1 MSFVK
6 KRSNGSNIT
15 RYYNIEQVFSS
26 LSAIEWINSIR
37 NIHGLYVEYIYYG
50 DLMNRSDEGSN
61 NVQLDAQVTVETMK
75 KELKTKDVDK
85 ERLGSNHEAL
95 ASSLKPN
102 SPKQAHH
109 EALASCALDIIALNG
124 TFVGKPLVVGVDLR
138 SNLVYLIVRKRR
150 PADVE
155 LIEKVLK
162 LV

>member
-6 KRSNGSNIT
+6 KRSNTSNIT
-15 RYYNIEQVFSS
+15 RYYNIEPVFSS
-26 LSAIEWINSIR
+26 LSAIEWISSIR

-61 NVQLDAQVTVETMK
+61 NVQLDAQVTIEIMK
-75 KELKTKDVDK
+75 QELKTKDV
-85 ERLGSNHEAL
+85 
-95 ASSLKPN
+95 
-102 SPKQAHH
+102 
-109 EALASCALDIIALNG
+109 DIIALNG
-124 TFVGKPLVVGVDLR
+124 TFVGKPLVIGVDLR
-138 SNLVYLIVRKRR
+138 SNLVYLVIRKRI

>member
-6 KRSNGSNIT
+6 KRSNTSNIT
-15 RYYNIEQVFSS
+15 RYYNIEPVFSS
-26 LSAIEWINSIR
+26 LSAIEWISSIR

-61 NVQLDAQVTVETMK
+61 NVQLDAQVMVETMK
-75 KELKTKDVDK
+75 QELKTKDV
-85 ERLGSNHEAL
+85 
-95 ASSLKPN
+95 
-102 SPKQAHH
+102 
-109 EALASCALDIIALNG
+109 DIIALNG
-124 TFVGKPLVVGVDLR
+124 TFIGKPLVIGVDLR

>member
-61 NVQLDAQVTVETMK
+61 NVQLDAQVTVEIMK
-75 KELKTKDVDK
+75 QELKTKDV
-85 ERLGSNHEAL
+85 
-95 ASSLKPN
+95 
-102 SPKQAHH
+102 
-109 EALASCALDIIALNG
+109 DIIALNG
-124 TFVGKPLVVGVDLR
+124 TFIGKPLVIGVDLR
-138 SNLVYLIVRKRR
+138 SSLVYLIIRERR

>member
-6 KRSNGSNIT
+6 KRSNTSNIT
-15 RYYNIEQVFSS
+15 RYYNIEPVFSS

-37 NIHGLYVEYIYYG
+37 NIHGLQVEYIQYG

-61 NVQLDAQVTVETMK
+61 NVQLDAQVTIETMK
-75 KELKTKDVDK
+75 QELKTKDV
-85 ERLGSNHEAL
+85 
-95 ASSLKPN
+95 
-102 SPKQAHH
+102 
-109 EALASCALDIIALNG
+109 DIIALNG
-124 TFVGKPLVVGVDLR
+124 TFVGKPLVIGVDLR
-138 SNLVYLIVRKRR
+138 SNLVYLVIRKRI

>member
-75 KELKTKDVDK
+75 KELKTKDVD
-85 ERLGSNHEAL
+85 
-95 ASSLKPN
+95 
-102 SPKQAHH
+102 
-109 EALASCALDIIALNG
+109 IIALNG

>member
-6 KRSNGSNIT
+6 KRSNESNIT
-15 RYYNIEQVFSS
+15 RYYNIEPVFSS

-37 NIHGLYVEYIYYG
+37 NIHGLQVEYIQYG

-61 NVQLDAQVTVETMK
+61 NVQLDAQVTIEIMK
-75 KELKTKDVDK
+75 QELKTKDV
-85 ERLGSNHEAL
+85 
-95 ASSLKPN
+95 
-102 SPKQAHH
+102 
-109 EALASCALDIIALNG
+109 DIIALNG
-124 TFVGKPLVVGVDLR
+124 TFIGKPLVIGVDLR